1 MPDDNEWIR
10 RAGAAR
16 AARNEE
22 ERARADAEA
31 RKEASYREQV
41 TTLWEGIESAIKDL
55 IAAYNDAA
63 KRPVIELQEP
73 TPGGMPGLRAINL
86 TVKDSNARFHMRV
99 GSSTKE
105 YLATDVRPPGPIDP
119 DERINRRG
127 ERNYPLEMGT
137 DGRVRPEGLPAEPGA
152 LVRKLMEDWV
162 TAISTE

>member
-16 AARNEE
+16 AARDDE

-31 RKEASYREQV
+31 RRDASYREQV

-63 KRPVIELQEP
+63 KRPAIELHEP
-73 TPGGMPGLRAINL
+73 TGGMPGLRAINL
-86 TVKDSNARFHMRV
+86 TVKDSNAKVHMRV

-105 YLATDVRPPGPIDP
+105 YLTTHVRLPGPIDP
-119 DERINRRG
+119 EEQLNRDERTYR
-127 ERNYPLEMGT
+127 LEMGT
-137 DGRVRPEGLPAEPGA
+137 DGRVRPDGLPAEPKA

-162 TAISTE
+162 TSISKE